1 MINHHLPAKFI
12 SYIRNILYWSDSA
25 SAYSFFHAVDLLHH
39 QPIIFWGAFVFSQ
52 VVRDLH
58 MEIIL
63 LIIVDKM
70 SVVIFFSYYYY
81 YYYHYYFIF
90 FFCILSFFHI
100 KISLLKNLLYKIS
113 VYFFF
118 SLHDLL
124 LPFLDFP
131 FYSKFLKFMKIIMCE
146 NLWCNL
152 KLVDTK
158 VFDPVQIL

>member
-1 MINHHLPAKFI
+1 MVNPVTNLLILSVYRCKECLSTKSGRLKQSNVLLHPNVTLHPSVNWKSPTQRKFQLSVIKSDEWKSQNFNIVYIELYWKNHHLPAQFI

-63 LIIVDKM
+63 LIIVDKI

-81 YYYHYYFIF
+81 
-90 FFCILSFFHI
+90 
-100 KISLLKNLLYKIS
+100 
-113 VYFFF
+113 
-118 SLHDLL
+118 
-124 LPFLDFP
+124 
-131 FYSKFLKFMKIIMCE
+131 
-146 NLWCNL
+146 
-152 KLVDTK
+152 
-158 VFDPVQIL
+158 